1 MDEQTFQREADKALT
16 ALNKALIEAAE
27 EFDLDCDF
35 SAGALTI
42 SFEDPPARFVV
53 SPNSPVRQIWVSANV
68 KSYKF
73 DWNAGRQ
80 AFVLPGTGQTLNELV
95 GEAVSTH
102 LGEQVTL

>member
-1 MDEQTFQREADKALT
+1 MDEQTFQREADKALSG
-16 ALNKALIEAAE
+16 LNQALIEAAE

-42 SFEDPPARFVV
+42 SFDSPPARFVV

-73 DWNAGRQ
+73 DWK
-80 AFVLPGTGQTLNELV
+80 AFILPATSQTLNELV
-95 GEAVSTH
+95 AEAISIH

>member
-1 MDEQTFQREADKALT
+1 MDEHTFQREADKALT
-16 ALNKALIEAAE
+16 ALNNALIEAAE
-27 EFDLDCDF
+27 EHDLDCDF

-42 SFEDPPARFVV
+42 SFDHPPARFVV

-73 DWNAGRQ
+73 DWSDERQ
-80 AFVLPGTGQTLNELV
+80 AFVLPATAQTLNDLV
-95 GEAVSTH
+95 AEAISIH

>member
-1 MDEQTFQREADKALT
+1 MDEHTFQREADKALT
-16 ALNKALIEAAE
+16 ALNNALIEAAE
-27 EFDLDCDF
+27 EHDLDCDF

-42 SFEDPPARFVV
+42 SFDHPPARFVV

-73 DWNAGRQ
+73 DWNGERQ
-80 AFVLPGTGQTLNELV
+80 AFILPATSQTLNDLV
-95 GEAVSTH
+95 SEAISIH